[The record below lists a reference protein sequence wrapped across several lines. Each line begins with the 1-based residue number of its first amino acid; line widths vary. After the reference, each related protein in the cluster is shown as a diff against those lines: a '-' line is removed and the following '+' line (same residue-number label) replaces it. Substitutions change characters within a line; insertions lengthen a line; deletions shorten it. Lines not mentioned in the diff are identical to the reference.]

1 MFNNS
6 VNNLKR
12 PIIWALRIRNR
23 CGYGV
28 HSPFAFNLITHIIYE
43 KTPYYSYK
51 TLNDEIKEKKNNYLK
66 GWNDNSKKVNRLLFR
81 LVNHLQPNTIVS
93 FGSSLSSSSLYLQAG
108 NKKANFYFRNDFNA
122 LPSIIDFL
130 YIYEVLTESQ
140 INKLISAIPSHGICI
155 VKGIYSSREMKEMW
169 KYLKNNEHVG
179 ITFDL
184 YDIGILFFDKSKIKQ
199 HYKVNF

>member
-1 MFNNS
+1 MT
-6 VNNLKR
+6 
-12 PIIWALRIRNR
+12 
-23 CGYGV
+23 GV
-28 HSPFAFNLITHIIYE
+28 QTC
-43 KTPYYSYK
+43 
-51 TLNDEIKEKKNNYLK
+51 
-66 GWNDNSKKVNRLLFR
+66 
-81 LVNHLQPNTIVS
+81 
-93 FGSSLSSSSLYLQAG
+93 
-108 NKKANFYFRNDFNA
+108 A
-122 LPSIIDFL
+122 LP
-130 YIYEVLTESQ
+130 IYEVLTESQ